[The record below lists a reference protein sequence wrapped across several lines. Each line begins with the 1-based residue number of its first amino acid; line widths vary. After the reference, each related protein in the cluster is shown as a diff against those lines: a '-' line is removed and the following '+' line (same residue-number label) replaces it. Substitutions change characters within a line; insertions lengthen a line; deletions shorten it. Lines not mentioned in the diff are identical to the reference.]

1 MATFRDINDI
11 SGMYSKAGR
20 YCVEIYT
27 ILQKDINGNDTN
39 NLINHSPYVNSEN
52 N

>member
-1 MATFRDINDI
+1 MRDSNDI

-27 ILQKDINGNDTN
+27 ILQKDVM
-39 NLINHSPYVNSEN
+39 SQNS
-52 N
+52 